1 VIETAAVPDV
11 RNLVRSRRRPVTSV
25 ALPASAHVLVVQTSF
40 LGDVVL
46 ATPLLSALRRRLS
59 PRRLS
64 VMVRP
69 EAQALVRHHPCVDAV
84 IVDDKRGR
92 DRGVA
97 GLLRVARRVRA
108 EDVDIAVA
116 PHRSLR
122 TALILAAA
130 RVPRRV
136 GFAVGP
142 GAALYHVRV
151 PRDLAR
157 HDVERNLSLMEAF
170 GRPDGERDMPLVVP
184 GAGAEQRADALL
196 ASVGL
201 DGRAR
206 PFGLC
211 PGSVWPTK
219 RWNPGGFGGVA
230 RALHDRFGGRVLVLG
245 GSDDLAAA
253 AAVTAAA
260 GDCVVNLAGR
270 TDLETFVAIVRRLR
284 VLVSN
289 DSAPMHVATAVN
301 VPVVAVFCATSPV
314 QGFGPYG
321 ERATVVAADL
331 ACRPCSRHGGRRC
344 PRGTED
350 CMRLVMPADV
360 LRAVESLAGAVSRE
374 QQGTGSLEL

>member
-1 VIETAAVPDV
+1 MIETAAVPDV
-11 RNLVRSRRRPVTSV
+11 RNLVRSRRRPATGGS
-25 ALPASAHVLVVQTSF
+25 PSASAHVLVVQTSF

-46 ATPLLSALRRRLS
+46 TTPLFSALRRRLR

-92 DRGVA
+92 DRGIA
-97 GLLRVARRVRA
+97 GSVRVARRVRA
-108 EDVDIAVA
+108 EDVDIAIA

-122 TALILAAA
+122 TALVLAAA
-130 RVPRRV
+130 RVPQRV

-142 GAALYHVRV
+142 GAAFYHVRV

-157 HDVERNLSLMEAF
+157 HDVDRNLSLLEAF
-170 GRPDGERDMPLVVP
+170 GGRDGERDVPLVVP
-184 GAGAEQRADALL
+184 GAAAEQRADALL
-196 ASVGL
+196 ASLGI
-201 DGRAR
+201 GRGTR
-206 PFGLC
+206 PFGVC

-219 RWNPGGFGGVA
+219 RWTPGGFAAVA
-230 RALHDRFGGRVLVLG
+230 RALYDRYGGQVLVLG

-260 GDCVVNLAGR
+260 GGCAVNLAGR
-270 TDLETFVAIVRRLR
+270 TDLETFLAIVRRLR

-289 DSAPMHVATAVN
+289 DSAPMHVATALN

-321 ERATVVAADL
+321 GRSAVVAADL
-331 ACRPCSRHGGRRC
+331 ECRPCSRHGGRGC

-350 CMRLVMPADV
+350 CMQLVMPADV
-360 LRAVESLAGAVSRE
+360 LRAVESLDGDLPR
-374 QQGTGSLEL
+374 QCQGTRSLEL

>member
-1 VIETAAVPDV
+1 MIETAAVPDV
-11 RNLVRSRRRPVTSV
+11 RNLVRSRRRPATGGPS
-25 ALPASAHVLVVQTSF
+25 LASAHVLVVQTSF

-46 ATPLLSALRRRLS
+46 ATPLLSALRRRLR

-84 IVDDKRGR
+84 IIDDKRGR
-92 DRGVA
+92 DRGIA
-97 GLLRVARRVRA
+97 GSVRVARRVRA
-108 EDVDIAVA
+108 EEVDIAVS

-122 TALILAAA
+122 TALVLAAA

-142 GAALYHVRV
+142 GAVLYHVRV

-157 HDVERNLSLMEAF
+157 HDVERNLSLLDAF
-170 GRPDGERDMPLVVP
+170 GGLDGERDVPLVVP
-184 GAGAEQRADALL
+184 GAAAEQRADALL
-196 ASVGL
+196 ASLGL
-201 DGRAR
+201 DRGAR

-219 RWNPGGFGGVA
+219 RWNPGGFGALA
-230 RALHDRFGGRVLVLG
+230 RALRDRYDEQVVVLG
-245 GSDDLAAA
+245 GSGDLAAA

-260 GDCVVNLAGR
+260 GGCVVNLAGK
-270 TDLETFVAIVRRLR
+270 TDLETFLAIVRRLR

-289 DSAPMHVATAVN
+289 DSAPMHVATALN

-321 ERATVVAADL
+321 ERTAVVAANL
-331 ACRPCSRHGGRRC
+331 ECRPCSRHGGRRC

-350 CMRLVMPADV
+350 CMRLVMPVDV
-360 LRAVESLAGAVSRE
+360 LRAVESLDDEASRE
-374 QQGTGSLEL
+374 HRRTGLLDL